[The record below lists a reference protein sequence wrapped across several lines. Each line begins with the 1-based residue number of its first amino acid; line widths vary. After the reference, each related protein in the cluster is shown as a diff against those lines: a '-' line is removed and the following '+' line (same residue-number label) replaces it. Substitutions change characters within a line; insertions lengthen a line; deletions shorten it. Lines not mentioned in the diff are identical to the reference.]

1 MEPADDRE
9 ALVPLLLE
17 ADESEPVL
25 REYLHR
31 GDLYRIVL
39 EGELVGAV
47 LLIPE
52 GPGDVEIKNIAL
64 SEERRGLGLG
74 RAAIDAVADLV
85 RGSGGGRLLVGTAD
99 SSIGT
104 IAFYR
109 HVGFTPLETL
119 QCATKTGAEIMGCQD
134 QFGTLERG
142 KLADVL
148 VVDADVLADISVLED
163 RGRFIAV
170 LQGGVLRAGQLAA
183 ARP

>member
-1 MEPADDRE
+1 MSVTLEPAEDRE
-9 ALVPLLLE
+9 GLVPILLE

-31 GDLYRIVL
+31 GDLYRILL

-85 RGSGGGRLLVGTAD
+85 RGSGAARLLVGTAD

-104 IAFYR
+104 ITFYR
-109 HVGFTPLETL
+109 HVGFRDAGRIEGFFDAYPEP
-119 QCATKTGAEIMGCQD
+119 
-134 QFGTLERG
+134 
-142 KLADVL
+142 
-148 VVDADVLADISVLED
+148 VVED
-163 RGRFIAV
+163 GIVAHDMVRFEMD
-170 LQGGVLRAGQLAA
+170 L
-183 ARP
+183 

>member
-1 MEPADDRE
+1 VARVTLEPAADRE

-64 SEERRGLGLG
+64 SQERRGLGLG

-85 RGSGGGRLLVGTAD
+85 RGSGAARLLVGTAD

-109 HVGFTPLETL
+109 RVGFRDAGRIEGFFDAYPEP
-119 QCATKTGAEIMGCQD
+119 
-134 QFGTLERG
+134 
-142 KLADVL
+142 
-148 VVDADVLADISVLED
+148 VVED
-163 RGRFIAV
+163 GIVAHDMVRFEMD
-170 LQGGVLRAGQLAA
+170 L
-183 ARP
+183 

>member
-1 MEPADDRE
+1 VSVTLEPADDRE

-74 RAAIDAVADLV
+74 RAAVEAVADLV
-85 RGSGGGRLLVGTAD
+85 RASGAARLLVGTAD
-99 SSIGT
+99 SSFGT

-109 HVGFTPLETL
+109 HVGFRDAGRIEGFFDAYPEP
-119 QCATKTGAEIMGCQD
+119 
-134 QFGTLERG
+134 
-142 KLADVL
+142 
-148 VVDADVLADISVLED
+148 VVED
-163 RGRFIAV
+163 GVVAHDMVRFV
-170 LQGGVLRAGQLAA
+170 MEL
-183 ARP
+183 

>member
-1 MEPADDRE
+1 MGVTLEPADDRE
-9 ALVPLLLE
+9 VLVPLLLE

-64 SEERRGLGLG
+64 SAERRGRGLG

-109 HVGFTPLETL
+109 HVGFSDAGRIEGFFDAYPEP
-119 QCATKTGAEIMGCQD
+119 
-134 QFGTLERG
+134 
-142 KLADVL
+142 
-148 VVDADVLADISVLED
+148 VVED
-163 RGRFIAV
+163 GIVAHDMVRFEME
-170 LQGGVLRAGQLAA
+170 L
-183 ARP
+183 